1 MIKCLI
7 ALLLLPA
14 LSNATETKQLKE
26 PRILKGKVLELRED
40 VMASLQNYSTTFEA
54 LKLEN
59 FDKEVIEITG
69 EIPMAVINDFNN
81 DGIKDVVI
89 YGIDKTKNKSA
100 ILSVISNDSGSY
112 ETKVLISDDLMANDT
127 FENQQYVILANSEL
141 LREKNRSGFSL
152 EFYDGSIGESNTYYY
167 SIKRKVFVLLSSPH
181 QRVD

>member
-1 MIKCLI
+1 MIKYFI
-7 ALLLLPA
+7 VLLLLPA
-14 LSNATETKQLKE
+14 LSNADEIKQLKE

-40 VMASLQNYSTTFEA
+40 VLTSLLSYSSTFEA

-81 DGIKDVVI
+81 DGIKDVVL
-89 YGIDKTKNKSA
+89 YGIDRTKNKSA
-100 ILSVISNDSGSY
+100 ILSVISNARGSY
-112 ETKVLISDDLMANDT
+112 ETKVLISDDLTENDT
-127 FENQQYVILANSEL
+127 FGNQQYVILANSEL

-167 SIKRKVFVLLSSPH
+167 SIKRKVFLLLSSPN
-181 QRVD
+181 QRID